1 MEQVQVKIR
10 GTVSTQRYGTL
21 MSGDILRTDAAYA
34 KFLVEECMAGE
45 IVGHSI
51 QLTNSEII
59 DVVVERT
66 KLAIAKEI
74 ANGAP
79 KKRGRK
85 PQ

>member
-45 IVGHSI
+45 II
-51 QLTNSEII
+51 KPAEQ
-59 DVVVERT
+59 VEQ
-66 KLAIAKEI
+66 
-74 ANGAP
+74 P

-85 PQ
+85 PA